1 MEIRTDAS
9 YRFSDRYM
17 GDHRLELFNAHY
29 LSVSSKRLKR
39 KHQFKLEVAT
49 LNPEAKKVEKRPWH
63 WLAAALLCLV
73 AAGYLLSYLLN
84 TAEGNAV
91 WAALGGTVLLV
102 LLGAAAIVAFRYGIE
117 RKWVFETRAS
127 QYPLVCIPYDAATAK
142 EAAGF
147 VTRLTQAIVVNN
159 DNKGYSEDDLFAGE
173 MRMLRRLSRCGVI
186 SDDLYNSAKKQMLDA
201 GRQNAAA
208 SA

>member
-9 YRFSDRYM
+9 YRFSDRYI

-29 LSVSSKRLKR
+29 LNVSVKRLKR

-49 LNPEAKKVEKRPWH
+49 LNPEAKKVEKKPWH
-63 WLAAALLCLV
+63 WLATALLCFV
-73 AAGYLLSYLLN
+73 AAGYLLSYLLG

-91 WAALGGTVLLV
+91 WAALGGSVLLT
-102 LLGAAAIVAFRYGIE
+102 LLGAAAIAAFRYGIE
-117 RKWVFETRAS
+117 RQWVLETRAS

-142 EAAGF
+142 EAADF
-147 VTRLTQAIVVNN
+147 VGRLTQAIVVNN

-186 SDDLYNSAKKQMLDA
+186 SDDLYNSAKKQMLNA
-201 GRQNAAA
+201 GRQNATA